1 MNSLTENRE
10 PISASPYSDEID
22 LFELIA
28 DLWKEKWVIISTTLI
43 AGVIAVAYALLATP
57 IYQSQA
63 EVLPP
68 YVSQITALNKGI
80 LDSNNEE
87 IFLRSISVDKA
98 YSYYISVLTSKEY
111 KALFINS
118 LINDSYKESAIN
130 IVGSIDVQKAEHAL
144 IARGSKYE
152 NLSELEKLYPVKY
165 RITAR
170 SDEPLLVQD
179 VLSKYVQ
186 FAGEIA
192 KKNIIIERQ
201 AEIQNII
208 RDVEATI
215 KTYQKQI
222 DLAQKAEIK
231 ELKEGLYIAEKLGIE
246 SPMTPEGK
254 ATKEGAAYVDQNLL
268 YMRGSK
274 ALTAQIEVLEKRGID
289 VLLLPELRELTVK
302 HEFFRSIEF
311 DEDKISLYNLDA
323 PAELPEKPIK
333 PKKKLVVLIGGLVGF
348 MLGGMIALVRIAMR
362 NRKQTG
368 LN

>member
-10 PISASPYSDEID
+10 PTSASPHSDEID

-28 DLWKEKWVIISTTLI
+28 DLWKEKWIIISTTLI

-68 YVSQITALNKGI
+68 YVSQITALNKGAFHA
-80 LDSNNEE
+80 NNKEDDE
-87 IFLRSISVDKA
+87 VKNVFERFSREDVYDFYLKA
-98 YSYYISVLTSKEY
+98 LESKEY
-111 KALFINS
+111 KSYFVNTLNTNKT
-118 LINDSYKESAIN
+118 LIDSVVGDQSIRVPSIKKVNNERYQITVTHSNPQMAQQLVNEYAILAGEWAKTRV
-130 IVGSIDVQKAEHAL
+130 IADRKAEVDSIL
-144 IARGSKYE
+144 DNI
-152 NLSELEKLYPVKY
+152 ELEL
-165 RITAR
+165 
-170 SDEPLLVQD
+170 EM
-179 VLSKYVQ
+179 
-186 FAGEIA
+186 
-192 KKNIIIERQ
+192 
-201 AEIQNII
+201 
-208 RDVEATI
+208 
-215 KTYQKQI
+215 YQKQI

-274 ALTAQIEVLEKRGID
+274 ALTAQIEVLERRGID

-302 HEFFRSIEF
+302 HEFFKSIEF

-362 NRKQTG
+362 NRKQAG

>member
-10 PISASPYSDEID
+10 PTSASPYSDEID

-28 DLWKEKWVIISTTLI
+28 DLWKDKWIIISTTLI
-43 AGVIAVAYALLATP
+43 ASIIAVAYALLATP

-68 YVSQITALNKGI
+68 YVSQITALNKGAI
-80 LDSNNEE
+80 NLSDKEEDSNALKPISINEAYALFRNTLYSKELNRYFFEHYYLSSLDEKERANSLDS
-87 IFLRSISVDKA
+87 LRASFAKTLSIKQA
-98 YSYYISVLTSKEY
+98 NSKETPDRY
-111 KALFINS
+111 QVVVTHQNPEIIELWANEYVALAGKWA
-118 LINDSYKESAIN
+118 KERILT
-130 IVGSIDVQKAEHAL
+130 DRKAEVNTIL
-144 IARGSKYE
+144 QNTELGITTLKQKLE
-152 NLSELEKLYPVKY
+152 LLQKSELD
-165 RITAR
+165 R
-170 SDEPLLVQD
+170 
-179 VLSKYVQ
+179 
-186 FAGEIA
+186 
-192 KKNIIIERQ
+192 
-201 AEIQNII
+201 
-208 RDVEATI
+208 
-215 KTYQKQI
+215 
-222 DLAQKAEIK
+222 
-231 ELKEGLYIAEKLGIE
+231 LKEGLYIAEKLGIE
-246 SPMTPEGK
+246 SPMMPEGK

-302 HEFFRSIEF
+302 HEFFKGIKF